1 MADLIKIKGGDGTV
15 PKLQDRELAY
25 SRDEEALYI
34 GTDNGNVRLCGK
46 SDLAMIQELH
56 SAITSLSNAIS
67 TINARLDALE
77 KSE

>member
-34 GTDNGNVRLCGK
+34 GTDNENVRLCGK
-46 SDLAMIQELH
+46 NDLAMIQELN
-56 SAITSLSNAIS
+56 ATITSLSNTIS
-67 TINARLDALE
+67 TMNARLETLE